1 MDKFL
6 KKNLLSL
13 IILIVLLIVL
23 FKTCTSHTTVEQPT
37 IVRDTIWTHKDSF
50 VITKPQVVNTIPVNV
65 YHDSLIK
72 EYVPD
77 TNYAK
82 LVKQYTE
89 LAERFLSLNIHQDSI
104 RIDSI
109 GFVRITDTVSHNLIT
124 GRKTS
129 YKFSYPT
136 IKETITIPE
145 EKKGQVYFGFGVGG
159 QNKDL
164 LKSVNINLLYK
175 NKKDVMFGPSVS
187 LDQDGTVEYGVQ
199 AFWKIKLK

>member
-6 KKNLLSL
+6 KNNLLSL
-13 IILIVLLIVL
+13 IVLIVLLIVL
-23 FKTCTSHTTVEQPT
+23 FRTCTNKPIEQQVM
-37 IVRDTIWTHKDSF
+37 IVRDTTWMHKDSF

-72 EYVPD
+72 EYIPD

-89 LAERFLSLNIHQDSI
+89 LAEKFLSQNVHQDSV

-129 YKFSYPT
+129 YKLSYPI
-136 IKETITIPE
+136 IKETITVPE

-159 QNKDL
+159 QNRDL
-164 LKSVNINLLYK
+164 LKTVDFNLLYK
-175 NKKDVMFGPSVS
+175 NKKDMMFGPNVS
-187 LDQDGTVEYGVQ
+187 LDQDGTVEYGVR